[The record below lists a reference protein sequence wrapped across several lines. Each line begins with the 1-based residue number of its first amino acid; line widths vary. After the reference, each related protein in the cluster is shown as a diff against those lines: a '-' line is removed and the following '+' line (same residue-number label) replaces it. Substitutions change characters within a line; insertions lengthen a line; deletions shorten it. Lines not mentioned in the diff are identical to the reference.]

1 MATYKFEQFN
11 VEIENPTISIDLD
24 TIGDKAISK
33 TLSVDILLTTE
44 SALFGVR
51 AEDMPYI
58 ETWEDSDVEPMVVEW
73 LKQFEI

>member
-1 MATYKFEQFN
+1 MKYKFPQFK
-11 VEIENPTISIDLD
+11 VEIENPTITIDLD

-44 SALFGVR
+44 SASFGVR
-51 AEDMPYI
+51 AEDMSYI

>member
-1 MATYKFEQFN
+1 MKYKFPQFK
-11 VEIENPTISIDLD
+11 VEIENPTITIDLD

-44 SALFGVR
+44 SASFGVR
-51 AEDMPYI
+51 AEDMPYTD
-58 ETWEDSDVEPMVVEW
+58 TWEDSDVEPMVLEW